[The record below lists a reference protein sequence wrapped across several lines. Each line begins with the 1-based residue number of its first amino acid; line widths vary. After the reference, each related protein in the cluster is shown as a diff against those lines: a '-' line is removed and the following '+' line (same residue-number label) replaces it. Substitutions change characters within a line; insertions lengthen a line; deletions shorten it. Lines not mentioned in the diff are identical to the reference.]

1 MTDPLDRLR
10 AAGAAREQAGLT
22 RRLLPRPAVH
32 GLLDL
37 SSNDYLGLARDP
49 RVAAAAARG
58 ALTWGAGATGS
69 RVVSG
74 STALHAELESALAAF
89 AGAPAA
95 LVFSSGYLANLGV
108 LAALGGP
115 DVVIVSDAGNH
126 ASIVD
131 GCRLSRSRVHVTPH
145 ADPAAAE
152 AALADRV
159 EEHALVVTDAV
170 FSVDG
175 DLAPLPELHD
185 VARRHGALLVVDEA
199 HSFGVVGSDGAGAVS
214 AAGLAGEPDVVRTV
228 TLSKALAAQG
238 GAVLAAPEVIATLVD
253 GARAFLF
260 DTALAPASAAGALAA
275 LEVLA
280 GQPGLAG
287 QARVVARY
295 LAGVATDCGFVASQP
310 AAAVLSATLLAGAGR
325 PADALRAAQ
334 VCRAHGVL
342 VGCFRPPSVPEGRS
356 CLRITARAD
365 LTNRDL
371 TRAMSALRAAA
382 AQVRVLPS

>member
-10 AAGAAREQAGLT
+10 AASAARERAGLA
-22 RRLLPRPAVH
+22 RRLMPRPAVQR
-32 GLLDL
+32 LLDL
-37 SSNDYLGLARDP
+37 SSNDYLGLARNP
-49 RVAAAAARG
+49 RVAAATARG
-58 ALTWGAGATGS
+58 ALTWGVGATGS
-69 RVVSG
+69 RLVSG
-74 STALHAELESALAAF
+74 STTLHAELESALAGF

-108 LAALGGP
+108 LSALGGP
-115 DVVIVSDAGNH
+115 DVLIVSDAGNH
-126 ASIVD
+126 ASVVD
-131 GCRLSRSRVHVTPH
+131 GCRLSRSRVCVTTH
-145 ADPAAAE
+145 ADPAAVE
-152 AALADRV
+152 AVLADRF
-159 EEHALVVTDAV
+159 EEHALVVTDAI

-199 HSFGVVGSDGAGAVS
+199 HAFGVVGPEGTGAVP

-238 GAVLAAPEVIATLVD
+238 GAVLAAPEVIGTLVD
-253 GARAFLF
+253 GARTFIF

-275 LEVLA
+275 LELLA

-295 LAGVATDCGFVASQP
+295 LAEVATDCGFLASRP
-310 AAAVLSATLLAGAGR
+310 AAAVFSATLPAGAGR
-325 PADALRAAQ
+325 PADALSAAQ
-334 VCRAHGVL
+334 VCRANGVL
-342 VGCFRPPSVPEGRS
+342 VGCFRPPSVPPDRS

-365 LTNRDL
+365 LTDRDL
-371 TRAMSALRAAA
+371 TRAVVALQAASAAA
-382 AQVRVLPS
+382 R